1 MVSPASRRVTLMS
14 VVAMGILL
22 ATWWLGGW
30 LRRVSW
36 HVWPPSIVRLPIG
49 WPYGRWHGRR
59 RRYRAHSWAHSWA
72 RVGRGGRRGSRGRC
86 RLARARRRWPA
97 WGRLGAPRGSRWVG
111 G

>member
-1 MVSPASRRVTLMS
+1 MVSPTSRRVTLMAL
-14 VVAMGILL
+14 VALGSLL
-22 ATWWLGGW
+22 ATWWRGGW

-72 RVGRGGRRGSRGRC
+72 RVGRGVRRRRRGRWWLAGLGGRGRGGA
-86 RLARARRRWPA
+86 RLGWVAARRR
-97 WGRLGAPRGSRWVG
+97 GR
-111 G
+111 